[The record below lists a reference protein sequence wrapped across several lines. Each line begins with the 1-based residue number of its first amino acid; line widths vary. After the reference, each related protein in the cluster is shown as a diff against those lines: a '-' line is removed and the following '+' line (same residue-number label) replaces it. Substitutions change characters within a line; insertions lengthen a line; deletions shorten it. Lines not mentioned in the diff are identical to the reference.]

1 MHVSGRSL
9 VSGGRVFTGDPER
22 PWAEAVVLEESRIA
36 FVGEAAAAEELAGS
50 DARRI
55 DARGGLVLPGF
66 IDGHAHLVMTGA
78 GLLKAQLRDAPDL
91 VEIQRRIGDWAQAHP
106 DAPRVLGRGWVH
118 AAIPGGEPNR
128 AMLDAVVP
136 DRPAYIESYDYHSC
150 WVNSAALAELGIDRD
165 TPDPVGGR
173 IVRDP
178 DTGEATGYLL
188 ETVVIE
194 RVWPLL
200 NRVSDEETDRHLS
213 AALETYAAAGVTSI
227 VEMALEE
234 AALRAM
240 VRAAAA
246 GQLTAR
252 VVAHAIIHRTGDAAT
267 ELAQVEA
274 AARLAQAHRGD
285 HLRVG
290 GIKLISD
297 GTIDGCTAALLEPYS
312 NGNNPDP
319 IWDHDSLTRVVVAA
333 DKAGLQIAIHA
344 IGDKA
349 IRSAVDAL
357 EHAAEVNGT
366 SGLRHRIE
374 HLEYA
379 DPEDIA
385 RLGKLGITA
394 SMQPIH
400 ADPGFLVNWAA
411 MLGEQRAEQGFA
423 WPLYLETG
431 ATLAFGTD
439 SPTAPHDALTNM
451 FVAATRKSPSDA
463 SIPAHRPDW
472 ALSMPDALLHG
483 TRESAR
489 AAWLDH
495 VTGMLRPGLAAD
507 LVVLDGDPIAE
518 GPDSLLKAKVRLTL
532 MNGEITH
539 SG

>member
-1 MHVSGRSL
+1 MEDSGRSL
-9 VSGGRVFTGDPER
+9 VFGGRVFTGDPDG
-22 PWAEAVVLEESRIA
+22 PWAEAVVVDGDRIV
-36 FVGEAAAAEELAGS
+36 FVGTESGAEEAAGS

-66 IDGHAHLVMTGA
+66 IDGHAHVVMTGA
-78 GLLKAQLRDAPDL
+78 ALRKAQLRDAPDL
-91 VEIQRRIGDWAQAHP
+91 GEIQRRIGDWARDHP

-118 AAIPGGEPNR
+118 AAIPGGAPTRE
-128 AMLDAVVP
+128 ALDAVVS
-136 DRPAYIESYDYHSC
+136 DRPAYIDSYDLHSC

-165 TPDPVGGR
+165 TPDPSGGR

-178 DTGEATGYLL
+178 ATGEATGYLL
-188 ETVVIE
+188 ETVVTE
-194 RVWPLL
+194 RIWPLL
-200 NRVSDEETDRHLS
+200 NRVSDEETDQNLAS
-213 AALETYAAAGVTSI
+213 ALKTYAQSGVTGA

-234 AALRAM
+234 PSLRAM
-240 VRAAAA
+240 VRAREA

-252 VVAHAIIHRTGDAAT
+252 IVAHAIIHPGENSSA

-274 AARLAQAHRGD
+274 ATRLAQEYRGD
-285 HLRVG
+285 HLRVA
-290 GIKLISD
+290 GIKIISD

-312 NGNNPDP
+312 NGSNAEP
-319 IWDHDSLTRVVVAA
+319 IWNRDSLMRVVAAA

-349 IRSAVDAL
+349 IRNALDAL
-357 EHAAEVNGT
+357 EHAGKVNGT

-379 DPEDIA
+379 DPEDIG
-385 RLGKLGITA
+385 RLGALGITA
-394 SMQPIH
+394 SMQPVH
-400 ADPGFLVNWAA
+400 ADPSYLINWSA
-411 MLGEQRAEQGFA
+411 MLGEERAEQGFA

-439 SPTAPHDALTNM
+439 TPTAPHEALPNM
-451 FVAATRKSPSDA
+451 YVAATRKSPSDT
-463 SIPAHRPDW
+463 SVPAHRPDW
-472 ALSMPDALLHG
+472 ALPLTDAFLHG
-483 TRESAR
+483 SRESAR

-507 LVVLDGDPIAE
+507 LVILDRDPVAQGAE
-518 GPDSLLKAKVRLTL
+518 ALLETTVRLT
-532 MNGEITH
+532 MMDGRITH